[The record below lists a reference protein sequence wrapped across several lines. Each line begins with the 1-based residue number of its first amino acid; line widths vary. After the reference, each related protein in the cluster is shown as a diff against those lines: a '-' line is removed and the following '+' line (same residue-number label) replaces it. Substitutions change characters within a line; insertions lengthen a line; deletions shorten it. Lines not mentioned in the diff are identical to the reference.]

1 MRRSSACRESCV
13 KRDAARTTRRG
24 RTRVALV
31 ATILFTVVASGLYQD
46 AGAVW
51 PPWAK
56 DPDVP
61 DPVYP
66 DVTCSADWLRN
77 HLTSRDV
84 VVVDARVSRL
94 YTDGHIPGAISIPAE
109 RLPGVEGEGDIAG
122 LSAALGEAGLGG
134 RGTIIC
140 YGDETYSDVAG
151 FLFWAL
157 EVSGAGKVMLLD
169 GGYEYWISTG
179 GNAETDAHVL
189 PPAHW
194 AATPAAEFLAASEYV
209 DSIYGAPGFEIIDTR
224 SARSW
229 EGPVDD
235 PATGPTG
242 RVGHIP
248 HSLQF
253 DFSEFIGND
262 GLLFPPTECREI
274 FSFLGPRRSS
284 RVNLQDEFIVHGDGS
299 PGGGAMGYCL
309 LRLAGMAHVKYFPA
323 GWSEWVSDES
333 RPTVRFISGDELKI
347 LVEREQRWPW
357 ADSPMEA
364 FVFLDVRHEADHSK
378 GHIPG
383 SVVLTSRLVVDSL
396 DVYMDRYWPGADR
409 TTIPFVSYC
418 YGPECIRSRHT
429 STDAARAG
437 FRDIQRFYGGMV
449 EWRQVSGRIAK

>member
-1 MRRSSACRESCV
+1 MSRECCDRRDV
-13 KRDAARTTRRG
+13 ARVARRG

-31 ATILFTVVASGLYQD
+31 ATILLTVVASGLYQD

-56 DPDVP
+56 DPNAL

-66 DVTCSADWLRN
+66 NVTCSVDWLRN
-77 HLTSRDV
+77 HLTSRNV
-84 VVVDARVSRL
+84 VIVDARVSRL
-94 YTDGHIPGAISIPAE
+94 YADGHIPGAISIPAE
-109 RLPGVEGEGDIAG
+109 GLPIVESESDVVG
-122 LSAALGEAGLGG
+122 LSAALGEAGLDG
-134 RGTIIC
+134 RGTIVC

-157 EVSGAGKVMLLD
+157 EVSGAGKVVLLD
-169 GGYEYWISTG
+169 GGYEYWISAG
-179 GNAETDAHVL
+179 GSAETDAQVI
-189 PPAHW
+189 PATHW
-194 AATPAAEFLAASEYV
+194 EASPAAEFLATSEYV
-209 DSIYGAPGFEIIDTR
+209 ESTYGVRGFEIIDTR
-224 SARSW
+224 GSRSW

-235 PATGPTG
+235 PSTGPAG

-274 FSFLGPRRSS
+274 FSFLGPRKSS
-284 RVNLQDEFIVHGDGS
+284 RINLQDEFIVHGDGS
-299 PGGGAMGYCL
+299 AGSGALGYYL
-309 LRLAGMAHVKYFPA
+309 LRLAGMAHVRYFPA
-323 GWSEWVSDES
+323 GWSQWVSDES
-333 RPTVRFISGDELKI
+333 HPIVRFIGADELKI

-364 FVFLDVRHEADHSK
+364 FVFLDVRHEGDHSK

-383 SVVLTSRLVVDSL
+383 SVVLSSRLVADSL

-409 TTIPFVSYC
+409 TTMPFVSYC

-449 EWRQVSGRIAK
+449 EWREVSGRIAK